1 MKNNPAAV
9 LIVEDEI
16 MLQDVYKLVL
26 ESNGYKVSTANNGQ
40 EALDIINKIS
50 PDVVLLDMLM
60 PVMGGQKFMQ
70 TIDRKEFPNTRI
82 IVYTNLS
89 DSAIEAEMLELGAD
103 RFILKSSMTPTDL
116 IDLVENI

>member
-40 EALDIINKIS
+40 EALDIINKIL